1 MALLTKSP
9 ATSGDARNLVW
20 HTKDNGATWYPSW
33 TLSVS
38 AVIAKAYNK
47 NPRNSFF
54 YDMPHDSVLTVANT
68 MSHETALRVVARDY
82 DGALLD

>member
-1 MALLTKSP
+1 MALISKSP
-9 ATSGDARNLVW
+9 ATSGDERNLVW
-20 HTKDNGATWYPSW
+20 HTNDNGATWFPSW

-38 AVIAKAYNK
+38 RVISKGYNK

>member
-20 HTKDNGATWYPSW
+20 HTTDNGATWYASW
-33 TLSVS
+33 TLSPTR
-38 AVIAKAYNK
+38 VISQGYNK
-47 NPRNSFF
+47 SPRSASL

-68 MSHETALRVVARDY
+68 NAHQSPILSADRQYEGYAE
-82 DGALLD
+82 

>member
-9 ATSGDARNLVW
+9 AKSGDERNLVW
-20 HTKDNGATWYPSW
+20 HTTDNGATWYPSW

-38 AVIAKAYNK
+38 RVIAKGYNK
-47 NPRNSFF
+47 NPRNANL
-54 YDMPHDSVLTVANT
+54 YEMPHDSVLTVANT
-68 MSHETALRVVARDY
+68 MSHETPLRVVARQY